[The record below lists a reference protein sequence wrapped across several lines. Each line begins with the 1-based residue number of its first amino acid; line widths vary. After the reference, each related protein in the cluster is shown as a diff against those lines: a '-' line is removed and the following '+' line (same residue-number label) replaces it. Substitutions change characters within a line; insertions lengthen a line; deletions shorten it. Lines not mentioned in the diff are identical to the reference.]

1 MMATNG
7 DVEEDV
13 QTDEMI
19 RSERPIMRNPSLRRR
34 LRGMIDSISPNVA
47 LLAYN
52 VTVSGVIVVCMAVF
66 EKTWSATQNKKALLS
81 QRRPRD
87 APNIWVP

>member
-34 LRGMIDSISPNVA
+34 LRGMSD
-47 LLAYN
+47 LTKCRL
-52 VTVSGVIVVCMAVF
+52 
-66 EKTWSATQNKKALLS
+66 
-81 QRRPRD
+81 
-87 APNIWVP
+87 